1 MPFRHLHD
9 TRKSGDSLYRKIHGA
24 IGLPDPAL
32 TIKIQAGIAVG
43 RAGSK
48 PGRRDRLFCPENT
61 VILIRRGNSMN
72 VQKIILRGSYLNQLV
87 EELCDQFPN
96 PIVRTFGNIT
106 VIVEE
111 SFSARISANLSTTMI
126 LNYAQFDYCEIDL
139 ITAGG
144 DVGFLKLG
152 YGAGKARI
160 QKFMETLE
168 EICNT
173 HNWTVEAVEELQP
186 A

>member
-1 MPFRHLHD
+1 
-9 TRKSGDSLYRKIHGA
+9 
-24 IGLPDPAL
+24 
-32 TIKIQAGIAVG
+32 
-43 RAGSK
+43 
-48 PGRRDRLFCPENT
+48 
-61 VILIRRGNSMN
+61 MN
-72 VQKIILRGSYLNQLV
+72 VQKIILRGSYLDRLV
-87 EELCDQFPN
+87 EELCDQFPH
-96 PIVRTFGNIT
+96 PVVRTFGNVT

-111 SFSARISANLSTTMI
+111 SFSARISANLSTTLI

-160 QKFMETLE
+160 QKFMDTLKE
-168 EICNT
+168 MCDA
-173 HNWTVEAVEELQP
+173 HNWTIETVEELQP